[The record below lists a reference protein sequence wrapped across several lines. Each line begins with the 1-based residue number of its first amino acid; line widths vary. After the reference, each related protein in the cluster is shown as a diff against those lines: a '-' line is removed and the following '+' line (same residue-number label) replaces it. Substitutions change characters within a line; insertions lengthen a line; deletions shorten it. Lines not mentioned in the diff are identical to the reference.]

1 MQHRKSLSDRPSLV
15 TIVLNHLNM
24 SVKSNNHFMNVCSLV
39 FCVKTSPYIGSSNT
53 TLCVFPKLAAFQ
65 MTDEINH
72 NLYLILS
79 YDGGCRNKLT
89 ICMH

>member
-1 MQHRKSLSDRPSLV
+1 MQHRKSLNDRPSLV

-24 SVKSNNHFMNVCSLV
+24 SVTFYECVQFS

-79 YDGGCRNKLT
+79 YDGGCRSKLT